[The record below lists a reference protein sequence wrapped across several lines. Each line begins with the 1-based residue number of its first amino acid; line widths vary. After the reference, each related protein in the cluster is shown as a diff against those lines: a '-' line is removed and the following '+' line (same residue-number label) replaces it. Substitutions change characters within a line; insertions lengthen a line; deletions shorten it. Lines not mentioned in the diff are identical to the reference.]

1 MAASMASMEMSD
13 IPRAVFSAR
22 LRAICRLRMTVSRA
36 MDVRRPFTM
45 ANAMMAKGSQGHPP
59 SWKAAIVPISP
70 MEQPSK
76 HQLVLT
82 EARRQLCL
90 QRQLRVRGEVAAVLM
105 TAVSLHSLS

>member
-1 MAASMASMEMSD
+1 
-13 IPRAVFSAR
+13 
-22 LRAICRLRMTVSRA
+22 
-36 MDVRRPFTM
+36 
-45 ANAMMAKGSQGHPP
+45 
-59 SWKAAIVPISP
+59 

-105 TAVSLHSLS
+105 TAVSLHLLSEANTSAGLPPGRRGSLEGQGIRKQGNAEHVVDDS